1 MPDIDIDF
9 YDREQALKLI
19 KHVPASRVENDT
31 FKKHNTGI
39 YCTSIPYDP
48 VTKLASIDY
57 EEAEQRGYFK
67 LDFLN
72 VSIYKDVKNED
83 ELLRLLNVEPLWD
96 LLEQKEFCD
105 LIFHVNGY
113 HSLIA
118 ALKPRSIEQLA
129 MFLAILR
136 PGKKHLVDSVS
147 KNGWD
152 SIRDEIWI
160 KTADTYSFKK
170 SHAIAYAHA
179 IVIQMNKICETV
191 SYGFS

>member
-19 KHVPASRVENDT
+19 KHVPASRVENGT

-39 YCTSIPYDP
+39 YCTSIPYDS
-48 VTKLASIDY
+48 VTSLASIDY
-57 EEAEQRGYFK
+57 EEAEERGYFK

-72 VSIYKDVKNED
+72 VSIYKDIQSEE
-83 ELLRLLNVEPLWD
+83 ELLRLLSIEPLWD

-113 HSLIA
+113 HSLISM
-118 ALKPRSIEQLA
+118 LKPKSIEQLA

-136 PGKKHLVDSVS
+136 PGKKHLVDKVS
-147 KNGWD
+147 KEGWD
-152 SIRDEIWI
+152 SISAEIWI
-160 KTADTYSFKK
+160 KTEDTYSFKK
-170 SHAIAYAHA
+170 SHAVAYAHA
-179 IVIQMNKICETV
+179 IVIQMNKICESI